1 MPGLDFLG
9 EYAKLFSSQEAS
21 REMVELLKRIPVN
34 NLNSPEEL
42 QKYLIVLDGLEVE
55 SRRFGREKRIVYKKE

>member
-9 EYAKLFSSQEAS
+9 EYAKLFSSQELS
-21 REMVELLKRIPVN
+21 REMEEFLKHLPDDIT
-34 NLNSPEEL
+34 SPEEL